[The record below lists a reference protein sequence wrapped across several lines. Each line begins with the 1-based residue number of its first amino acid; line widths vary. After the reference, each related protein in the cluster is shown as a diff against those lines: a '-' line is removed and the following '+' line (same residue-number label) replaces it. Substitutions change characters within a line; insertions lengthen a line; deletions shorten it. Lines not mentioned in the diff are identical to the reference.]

1 MRVDLDA
8 EGVAAE
14 SLPRFQQAPRQLRQ
28 LWRWAA
34 ASVALAAACAV
45 LGFFIGLFAADSLWP
60 PLLYNLGAAWLVLFA
75 GLHAA
80 YRVAAWRCV
89 VLGAEASARPAW
101 LRWQRD
107 EPDATADSAY
117 ERLLERLGQAIAHGL
132 TQLGHAALWLAASA
146 ALALCLV
153 AAGWRLDLPPASSGQ
168 AADLAIGI
176 CLLLAFAVLVLERRF
191 ASQGPAQWPE
201 APVLGQLARAL
212 IGTLVLAALCLF
224 LARQGHPWAPR
235 LAVLLGLLPAALALE
250 LLGRA
255 ILAMFAPQR
264 AGLEPRLVATSL
276 LADLLRWPPRPLQR
290 LQHELHQR
298 FGIDLRQV
306 WAFGFMR
313 RAFLPVLAVVSLSGW
328 LLSGVREI
336 GMDARGV
343 YERFGKPVAVLGPG
357 LHLGLPWPLGRV
369 LAVEN
374 GVVHELATSVAAG
387 DGGAEPLAPAEG
399 PAPDSAN
406 RLWDASHVSEKSQVI
421 ASLADRRQS
430 FQIVNMDV
438 RIVYRIALDDASA
451 LAATY
456 RSADVPTLV
465 LFAVAAACLV
475 QVRSG
480 EAMVITRFGNPARV
494 LLEPGL
500 AWRLPLPFESAIPV
514 DLRLRTTSS
523 GLQDVGTR
531 DGLRIIVQAYVAWQ
545 VQGDADNVQRF
556 MRAVRNQPDEAARQ
570 LRTFV
575 GSALET
581 TASAYDLADLVNTE
595 ASRVRIG
602 DFEARLRE
610 QIDHQLL
617 ATYGV
622 KVVQVGIERLTLPKV
637 TLGATVDRMRAERET
652 IATERTAEGR
662 RQAAEIRSA
671 AERDARVIQAEASVK
686 AAEIEAQA
694 RVEAARIYGK
704 AYAGSPQLYNLLRS
718 LDTLGTIVNGDTRL
732 VLRTDAAPFRV
743 LVDGPPALPAEA
755 PANGRRP

>member
-101 LRWQRD
+101 LRWQRG
-107 EPDATADSAY
+107 EPDAAADSAY

-132 TQLGHAALWLAASA
+132 AQLGHAALWLAASA

-153 AAGWRLDLPPASSGQ
+153 AAGWRLDLPRASSGQ

-176 CLLLAFAVLVLERRF
+176 CLLLAFAVLVLERRL
-191 ASQGPAQWPE
+191 ASQGPVQWPE

-224 LARQGHPWAPR
+224 LARQGHPWA
-235 LAVLLGLLPAALALE
+235 
-250 LLGRA
+250 
-255 ILAMFAPQR
+255 
-264 AGLEPRLVATSL
+264 PRLVATSL

-313 RAFLPVLAVVSLSGW
+313 RAFLPVLAVVLLSGW

-465 LFAVAAACLV
+465 
-475 QVRSG
+475 RS
-480 EAMVITRFGNPARV
+480 T
-494 LLEPGL
+494 
-500 AWRLPLPFESAIPV
+500 
-514 DLRLRTTSS
+514 
-523 GLQDVGTR
+523 
-531 DGLRIIVQAYVAWQ
+531 
-545 VQGDADNVQRF
+545 
-556 MRAVRNQPDEAARQ
+556 
-570 LRTFV
+570 
-575 GSALET
+575 
-581 TASAYDLADLVNTE
+581 
-595 ASRVRIG
+595 ASRVLVHAFASRTLDEVLG
-602 DFEARLRE
+602 EQRAGLAE
-610 QIDHQLL
+610 QIGQAVQADLDRL
-617 ATYGV
+617 GSGV
-622 KVVQVGIERLTLPKV
+622 EV
-637 TLGATVDRMRAERET
+637 LGAAVEAIHPPAGAANAYHAVQAAQITAQALIARERGQAAAQRNEAQLQASVEHDRASAQARETLAAAQAADRRFAAEREGYADAGQAFLLEAYYRQLGRGLGKANLLLIDHRIAGAGAPT
-652 IATERTAEGR
+652 IDLRSFGLGR
-662 RQAAEIRSA
+662 LDSPSSSRPSA
-671 AERDARVIQAEASVK
+671 APAS
-686 AAEIEAQA
+686 AAGQ
-694 RVEAARIYGK
+694 
-704 AYAGSPQLYNLLRS
+704 S
-718 LDTLGTIVNGDTRL
+718 
-732 VLRTDAAPFRV
+732 AP
-743 LVDGPPALPAEA
+743 
-755 PANGRRP
+755 